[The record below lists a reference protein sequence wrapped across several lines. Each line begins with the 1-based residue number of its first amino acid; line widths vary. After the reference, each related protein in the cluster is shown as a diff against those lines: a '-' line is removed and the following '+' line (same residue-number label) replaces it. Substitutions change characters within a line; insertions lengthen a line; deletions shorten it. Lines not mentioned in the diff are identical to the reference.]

1 MCLRVCI
8 QKGDWEGF
16 STQSCQPLTSRNFQ
30 FRSPERET
38 TWSIWRC
45 YVSTTYLLENLRK
58 ALSRRKKLTNDSYG
72 AGIQSFLLK
81 FPTFKSKIHFAIH
94 IPYFQYFHSTWSRKK
109 IYVYILQKFFKRN
122 LVYWLTQPLYALS
135 LRYLSILLRL
145 DVHGKDRLGFKEG
158 LIMTHFFH
166 FHYMFTTPLLLR
178 SLILAHS
185 TMQDFIGF

>member
-1 MCLRVCI
+1 MYSKGGLRGLQHPVLSAPHLSEFSISEPRKRNYVIHMEVLC
-8 QKGDWEGF
+8 KYYLPAWEPKEGSF
-16 STQSCQPLTSRNFQ
+16 TKKKTYQWFLRSWHPIFFVEVSNFQ
-30 FRSPERET
+30 
-38 TWSIWRC
+38 I
-45 YVSTTYLLENLRK
+45 ENPLRNPHS
-58 ALSRRKKLTNDSYG
+58 LFPIFPFHL
-72 AGIQSFLLK
+72 IQ
-81 FPTFKSKIHFAIH
+81 
-94 IPYFQYFHSTWSRKK
+94 KK
-109 IYVYILQKFFKRN
+109 IYVYILEKFFKRN